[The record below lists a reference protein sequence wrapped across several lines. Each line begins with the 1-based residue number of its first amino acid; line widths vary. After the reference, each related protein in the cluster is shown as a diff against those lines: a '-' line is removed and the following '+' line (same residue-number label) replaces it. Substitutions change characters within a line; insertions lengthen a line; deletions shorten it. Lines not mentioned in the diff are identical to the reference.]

1 MSQKVFFTDSNNI
14 NLCGILSDPLIDSNQ
29 KLPIVICCHGDLS
42 SKESRTFTTLE
53 PLLNSKNIATFRF
66 DFFGHGES
74 GGKFED
80 LTITEASNNIL
91 GAITFLK
98 SKGYSN
104 IGLMGNSFGGIASIV
119 AASKTP
125 DIRCLAL
132 NAPVSN
138 WMEMIWDTKD
148 PEYVDRWRENDYI
161 MLKDSSGMEHPL
173 RYNFWRDAK
182 ENDGYLIAQKIQTR
196 TIIIHGDKDLDVPV
210 EQSRHLYGAIDNS
223 ELRIIEGAD
232 HRFSNP
238 MLFQKMVGIIV
249 EFFEKQF
256 YPKSEEI

>member
-14 NLCGILSDPLIDSNQ
+14 NLCGILSDPTSNISQ
-29 KLPIVICCHGDLS
+29 KPPIVICCHGDLS
-42 SKESRTFTTLE
+42 SKESKTFVTLE
-53 PLLNSKNIATFRF
+53 PLLNSKDIASFRF

-91 GAITFLK
+91 AAIEFLK
-98 SKGYSN
+98 SKGYTK
-104 IGLMGNSFGGIASIV
+104 IGLLGSSFGGLCSIT
-119 AASKTP
+119 AASKSQDLT
-125 DIRCLAL
+125 CLAL
-132 NAPVSN
+132 KAPVSN
-138 WMEMIWDTKD
+138 WMEMIWDTRD
-148 PEYVDRWRENDYI
+148 PEYVDRWREDDYI

-182 ENDGYLIAQKIQTR
+182 ENDGYLIGQNIQIS

-232 HRFSNP
+232 HRFTNP
-238 MLFQKMVGIIV
+238 ILFKKMVGIVV
-249 EFFEKQF
+249 EFFVEKLTS
-256 YPKSEEI
+256 K